1 MKFKAKVKFIFE
13 GDVEIDA
20 PSKEEAQRS
29 LNNDFGAVIGGIQGI
44 GYIEDW
50 NFPVHPEKRIVSL
63 KQLKN

>member
-1 MKFKAKVKFIFE
+1 MKFKAKVRFTLE

-20 PSKEEAQRS
+20 PSKREAQRS
-29 LNNDFGAVIGGIQGI
+29 LNNDFGMVSGQIQGI

-50 NFPVHPEKRIVSL
+50 DFPVHPEKRIVSL